1 MIIRNVPYRKELAA
15 RPRMPSGGAGKRLS
29 GKLAAVAID
38 PASFL
43 VQQDRRRIDVMVE
56 S

>member
-15 RPRMPSGGAGKRLS
+15 HPGMPLGGAGKRLLR
-29 GKLAAVAID
+29 KLAAVAID

-43 VQQDRRRIDVMVE
+43 VQQHRRRIDVMVE